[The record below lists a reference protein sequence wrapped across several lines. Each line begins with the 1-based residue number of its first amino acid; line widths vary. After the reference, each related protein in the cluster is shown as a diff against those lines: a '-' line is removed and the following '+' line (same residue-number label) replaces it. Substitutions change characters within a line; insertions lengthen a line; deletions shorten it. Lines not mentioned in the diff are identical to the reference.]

1 MMKEHFYKLFKFN
14 HWANET
20 VVEFLLE
27 KNIQE
32 DKILSIASHIY
43 LAQENWYWRT
53 VGRQTDLPVWDLK
66 TLNEIAEQTSASDQK
81 WLDLISSMDD
91 PGFEGILKYAN
102 MAGQPHMNTVQDVL
116 THVINHATYHRGQII
131 YLIRDK
137 GIKPPSTDYIR
148 YARQFL

>member
-1 MMKEHFYKLFKFN
+1 MKEHFYKLFKFN

-43 LAQENWYWRT
+43 LAQENWYCRT

-66 TLNEIAEQTSASDQK
+66 TFQEIAEQTSASDQK

-91 PGFEGILKYAN
+91 PDFDGILNYAN

-137 GIKPPSTDYIR
+137 GITPPSTDYIR

>member
-91 PGFEGILKYAN
+91 PGFEGILNYAN
-102 MAGQPHMNTVQDVL
+102 MAGQPHTNTVQDVL